1 MSRTRQGIV
10 GRTELER
17 VGVAEG
23 DTGED
28 CHGGANTTCACVR
41 KLDSILAVS
50 WHRSSLPPR
59 NQLGVTQ
66 SFLNDFLETATSC

>member
-1 MSRTRQGIV
+1 M

-28 CHGGANTTCACVR
+28 CHGGADTTCACVR
-41 KLDSILAVS
+41 KLGSILAVS
-50 WHRSSLPPR
+50 WHRSSLPSQ
-59 NQLGVTQ
+59 NQFGVTR
-66 SFLNDFLETATSC
+66 SFLNDLLETATSC